1 MVLGSPQAG
10 AADSVRAMQ
19 INVERY
25 DVFLTPE
32 VDASLPGGAGEV
44 SLWRTGA
51 RGAPPKQHPLSLY
64 GTRSVGAIKLGK
76 GLVNPERIAAY
87 EARALPRTF
96 SGSAL
101 QPMEVLSGSVSG
113 PV

>member
-1 MVLGSPQAG
+1 MVLGLPEAG
-10 AADSVRAMQ
+10 AADSVRVMQ

-44 SLWRTGA
+44 SLWRT
-51 RGAPPKQHPLSLY
+51 GAPPKQHPLSLY

-87 EARALPRTF
+87 EARALPRNF
-96 SGSAL
+96 SG
-101 QPMEVLSGSVSG
+101 
-113 PV
+113 